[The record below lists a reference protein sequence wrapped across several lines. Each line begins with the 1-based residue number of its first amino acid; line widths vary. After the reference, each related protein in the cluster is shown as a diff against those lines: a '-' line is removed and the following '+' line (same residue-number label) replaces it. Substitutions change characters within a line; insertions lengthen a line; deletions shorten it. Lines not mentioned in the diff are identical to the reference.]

1 MSLMTGS
8 PRVATVT
15 TLMETRLLEVG
26 SQSFKQIL
34 AARPG
39 LVEELGSALRMRLV
53 ERSQAL
59 AGAERSLPEA
69 QDIFR
74 KIREFFAM

>member
-15 TLMETRLLEVG
+15 TLGETRLLEVG
-26 SQSFKQIL
+26 RESFRRIL

-39 LVEELGSALRMRLV
+39 LVEELGAALRTRLA
-53 ERSQAL
+53 ERSQAI
-59 AGAERSLPEA
+59 AGAERSLPEP